1 MIFLDFAINFSL
13 AVLGLTILLAIVRLI
28 KGPHT
33 ADRVVA
39 ADLVT
44 SVAIAFISIFSIK
57 TGETWILDVGLILG
71 FAGFLGTTGY
81 AYYLQLRGKK

>member
-13 AVLGLTILLAIVRLI
+13 AVLGLTILLAIARLV

-57 TGETWILDVGLILG
+57 TGGTWILDVGLILG

>member
-1 MIFLDFAINFSL
+1 MFLDFAIDFSL
-13 AVLGLTILLAIVRLI
+13 AILGLTILLSIVRLI

-39 ADLVT
+39 ADLTT
-44 SVAIAFISIFSIK
+44 SVAIAFIAIYSIRTS
-57 TGETWILDVGLILG
+57 ETWILDVGLILG
-71 FAGFLGTTGY
+71 FAGFLGTVGY

>member
-13 AVLGLTILLAIVRLI
+13 AVLGLTILLAIARLV

>member
-1 MIFLDFAINFSL
+1 MFLEFSIDFSL
-13 AVLGLTILLAIVRLI
+13 AVLGLTILFAIVRLV

-39 ADLVT
+39 ADLTT
-44 SVAIAFISIFSIK
+44 SVAIAFIAIYSIR

-71 FAGFLGTTGY
+71 FAGFLGTVGY

>member
-1 MIFLDFAINFSL
+1 MFFQFAIDFSL
-13 AVLGLTILLAIVRLI
+13 AVLGFTILLAIVRLI

-39 ADLVT
+39 ADLT
-44 SVAIAFISIFSIK
+44 TAVAIAFIAIYSIR

-71 FAGFLGTTGY
+71 FAGFLGTVGY

>member
-1 MIFLDFAINFSL
+1 MFLEFAIDFSL
-13 AVLGLTILLAIVRLI
+13 AVLGLTILLAIVRLV

-39 ADLVT
+39 ADLTT
-44 SVAIAFISIFSIK
+44 SVAIAFIAIYSIR

-71 FAGFLGTTGY
+71 FAGFLGTVGY

>member
-1 MIFLDFAINFSL
+1 MFLDFAIDFSL
-13 AVLGLTILLAIVRLI
+13 AVLGFTILLAIVRLV

-44 SVAIAFISIFSIK
+44 SVAIAFISIFSIRA
-57 TGETWILDVGLILG
+57 GETWILDVGLILG